1 MRGIILLLFISAQMV
16 MGNSNFWSKT
26 GHRVIG
32 EVAQGHLN
40 RKTKRAVSKL
50 LNGKSLAAVSTYADA
65 IKSDRAFKNFSA
77 WHYVKNHQTK
87 NMLM

>member
-1 MRGIILLLFISAQMV
+1 MRSIILLLFLSVHLV
-16 MGNSNFWSKT
+16 MGNSNFWAKT
-26 GHRVIG
+26 GHRVVG

-50 LNGKSLAAVSTYADA
+50 LNGHSLAAVSNYADA

-77 WHYVKNHQTK
+77 WH
-87 NMLM
+87 